1 MASHSGGVGSGGGGS
16 ASGYE
21 SPMVRQELAKL
32 DKGGEKRR
40 SALASLRAC
49 VEKLD
54 ASSVP
59 RFLSQVG
66 DARDLSE
73 SRPHA
78 ISLYTD
84 VARVHGRLIA
94 PEIPRIMI
102 TITRTLS
109 SSGSSIHLHESCAR
123 VVAALLRYAISPLS
137 AMADADKVFP
147 DVCNPLIDVLS
158 AKIEPLAAGA
168 AICLQAAVESEKWK
182 YAPRDL
188 VADLCARASAVL
200 KDRSGQTV
208 GHIQLARSLVRVGA
222 VAPDCGVA
230 LLRASTEI
238 LRGNPPAWQQKAS
251 ALQLV
256 RALLLGLD
264 KKSLAEESESI
275 GKIIEHI
282 RRDRMPHVR
291 SEAVKA
297 LQALK
302 AQQVSFSS
310 DDANGNSIHLAV
322 AGMDSLSRS
331 SSRSSRSFLWE
342 QHRDELCSA
351 AAPSTS
357 QESQL
362 VSLSPPPASPESSSP
377 VSRSRRRR
385 RYPLLP
391 PAQRTGSSGSSSIAT
406 SEDASDSF
414 ATFEAPGLESKENG
428 QMEEGLQLDD
438 QCAASSESCVV
449 DDSEEVVVGNFFGE
463 VDVTA
468 TARSTN
474 ARYALVD
481 QSPAS
486 TVTTANG
493 DDVAKFSNNVAAT
506 PERSASILTAEDFT
520 KYTTPRRLVRSLQA
534 LESSPDSDPDEK
546 LDDSVLI
553 DGEAE
558 EEEESSEAAWS
569 VRDNPIA
576 EQDLFADRHR
586 FHLQQPQK
594 HGECDDPLFQ
604 DEEDQTEN
612 TPLSPPQSSTK
623 AIKPVVT
630 KSKKKRTWKIAR
642 GWIEWL
648 LGGLLVVVLLLPLAM
663 VVLMLGFSTHDVGL
677 VPT

>member
-66 DARDLSE
+66 DARDLSV

-200 KDRSGQTV
+200 RDRSGQTV

-310 DDANGNSIHLAV
+310 DDANGNSIHLAE

-342 QHRDELCSA
+342 QHREELCSA
-351 AAPSTS
+351 AASTS

-362 VSLSPPPASPESSSP
+362 VSLSPPPTSPESSSP

-438 QCAASSESCVV
+438 QCAASSESCVI

-474 ARYALVD
+474 GRYALVD

-576 EQDLFADRHR
+576 EQDLFDDRHR

-594 HGECDDPLFQ
+594 HGECDDPLFR

-663 VVLMLGFSTHDVGL
+663 VVLMLGFSTQDVGL